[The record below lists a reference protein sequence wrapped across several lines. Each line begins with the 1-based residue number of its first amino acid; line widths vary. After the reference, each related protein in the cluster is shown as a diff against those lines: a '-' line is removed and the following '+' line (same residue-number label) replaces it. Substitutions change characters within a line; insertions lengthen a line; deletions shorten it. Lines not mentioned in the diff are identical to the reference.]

1 MSERESTR
9 AIYDEIE
16 SWAESR
22 RLTADEVVQS
32 VVDAFYEKNLTD
44 ERILRFFEGADL
56 NKLRNHQ
63 FNFLRHVFSEGRVGN
78 YTGNNLYAWHK
89 RLIEE
94 EGLNTTHFDCMVEN
108 LVSRLEGAGLP
119 QATVDRVSKAIIPMR
134 MNFSEATNFTKSRE
148 ERLFGFRESAS
159 ARSSRSSPPE
169 PAPGYP
175 ESPDFNDGSG
185 LGPGNPQSICVLG
198 LGVGPHL
205 RTPSASQS
213 DISPSGLPVRGAA
226 PYSSLG
232 SWGQPVESGD
242 SSRTWM

>member
-1 MSERESTR
+1 MS
-9 AIYDEIE
+9 A
-16 SWAESR
+16 SR
-22 RLTADEVVQS
+22 SFTA
-32 VVDAFYEKNLTD
+32 
-44 ERILRFFEGADL
+44 LRFFEGVDL
-56 NKLRNHQ
+56 KKLMKHQ

-78 YTGNNLYAWHK
+78 YTGNNLHAWHK

-94 EGLNTTHFDCMVEN
+94 EGLNTTHFDCVVEN
-108 LVSRLEGAGLP
+108 LVSSLEGAGFP
-119 QATVDRVSKAIIPMR
+119 QATVDRASKAIIPMR
-134 MNFSEATNFTKSRE
+134 KNFSEATNFTKSRE

-159 ARSSRSSPPE
+159 ARSSKSSPPE

-213 DISPSGLPVRGAA
+213 DISP
-226 PYSSLG
+226 LG
-232 SWGQPVESGD
+232 
-242 SSRTWM
+242 